1 MQQFTVTGM
10 GCAGCKARVEKAVRA
25 VPGVTG
31 VTVGLESKS
40 MQVEGDVSPEAVIRA
55 VEAAG
60 YGAAVKKGSA
70 PVKVPVLRR
79 RTRPGD

>member
-31 VTVGLESKS
+31 VTVGLETRS

-60 YGAAVKKGSA
+60 YGAAVKGSA